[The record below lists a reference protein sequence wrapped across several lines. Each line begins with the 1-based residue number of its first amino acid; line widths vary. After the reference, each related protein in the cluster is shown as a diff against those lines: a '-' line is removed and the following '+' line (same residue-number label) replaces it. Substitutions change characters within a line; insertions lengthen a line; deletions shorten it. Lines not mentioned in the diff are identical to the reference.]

1 MYAYRSIAV
10 SELKT
15 APPHRVRPEEGLKKR
30 NRIPDF
36 ECIDSVS
43 YHRNRIFK
51 KVFPVPVRP
60 EPEFGKP
67 VPDPVIPDSEDKPDF
82 RPDNI
87 FLKSSLFSEFIINLD
102 VKSYQTNWG

>member
-1 MYAYRSIAV
+1 MWFSQNCLHLTKITSSI
-10 SELKT
+10 LD
-15 APPHRVRPEEGLKKR
+15 PRIRVRPEEGLKKR

-67 VPDPVIPDSEDKPDF
+67 VPDPVIPDIEDKPDF
-82 RPDNI
+82 RLDNI
-87 FLKSSLFSEFIINLD
+87 FFKIFPF
-102 VKSYQTNWG
+102 